1 MWGWGEETWHKNAP
15 QPGKLRSIIVG
26 TVKKL
31 LKVDLEEGRHL
42 DKLFVMLFVP

>member
-1 MWGWGEETWHKNAP
+1 MRGWGEETWHKNAP

-31 LKVDLEEGRHL
+31 LKVDPEEAQHL
-42 DKLFVMLFVP
+42 DKVLMILFVL